1 MTTVVRKTASTSGTK
16 GDNILVDDDIDNTS
30 DDEVDLR
37 RKRKRKVEAAGDT
50 DENENENNKD
60 DDDDDDDEDSHER
73 LSQLVIPVVPSPFR
87 EVQQPD
93 KAIKR
98 GPSKDERR
106 QGILPSI
113 EHRSITELMYV
124 DPCIYGCIFL

>member
-50 DENENENNKD
+50 DENENENNK
-60 DDDDDDDEDSHER
+60 DDDDDDEDSHER